1 MTKVSLVGAIKN
13 LWGVNKNF
21 MDGSIKNL
29 WINNI
34 NNKEDKI
41 KIIYNIYSL
50 KLIYMVRAKVRS
62 LEDYLLSVL

>member
-1 MTKVSLVGAIKN
+1 
-13 LWGVNKNF
+13 

-50 KLIYMVRAKVRS
+50 TLIYMVRAKIQS